1 MKATEIPEHEH
12 RVIEQVACASGACA
26 EVLRGGTKM
35 RIVSGIQPTGD
46 LHIGNYF
53 GALRHWVALQS
64 EAECFFMLAD
74 LHAITTPQN
83 PAELRERIVN
93 TAALLLA
100 IGIDPARSVFLLQS
114 RVPQH
119 TELAWVLNC
128 FTSMGDL
135 RRMAQF
141 KDKAVR
147 GGEST
152 ATAGLFAYPVLQ
164 AADILLYQA
173 ERVPIGDDQRQ
184 HLELTR
190 TLAQRFNTQHPR
202 TFQVPEPLIAAEGA
216 RIMDLHDPRKKMS
229 KSSKSPAGLIRLI
242 DSPEAIRSK
251 ITCAT
256 TDSGHEIRS
265 SPDKPGISNLIAIYA
280 LVSGV
285 GTEHIES
292 IFSGKAYADFK
303 SDLADKLVEHLRPFR
318 ERYQQLSHERGYV
331 ERILLE
337 GSDRAQATAI
347 RTLAS
352 VYERVGFLDVPPA

>member
-1 MKATEIPEHEH
+1 MKATETLKREH
-12 RVIEQVACASGACA
+12 RVIEQVASACA
-26 EVLRGGTKM
+26 EVLRRGTKV
-35 RIVSGIQPTGD
+35 RIVSGIQPTGE

-53 GALRHWVALQS
+53 EALRHWVALQS
-64 EAECFFMLAD
+64 EGECFFMLAD

-119 TELAWVLNC
+119 TELSWVLNC
-128 FTSMGDL
+128 FTSMGEL

-147 GGEST
+147 GGESA

-173 ERVPIGDDQRQ
+173 DRVPIGDDQRQ

-190 TLAQRFNTQHPR
+190 TLAQRFNTQHPG

-229 KSSKSPAGLIRLI
+229 KSSKSSAGLIRLI

-256 TDSGHEIRS
+256 TDSGHDIRS
-265 SPDKPGISNLIAIYA
+265 SPDKPEISNLIAIYT
-280 LVSGV
+280 LVSGA
-285 GTEHIES
+285 GPEHIES
-292 IFSGKAYADFK
+292 TCSGNTYADFK
-303 SDLADKLVEHLRPFR
+303 SDLADKLVEYLRPFR
-318 ERYQQLSHERGYV
+318 ERFEQLSHERGYV

-347 RTLAS
+347 RTLAD
-352 VYERVGFLDVPPA
+352 VYERVGFLDVRPA